1 MRFYNFETSFIDSRF
16 IYIMIN
22 APTFIFEMQ
31 TLTFGFLY
39 KYHGLNQNG
48 KMFSIS

>member
-1 MRFYNFETSFIDSRF
+1 MRFYNFETYFIDSRL

-31 TLTFGFLY
+31 KLIFDILY
-39 KYHGLNQNG
+39 KYHGSNQNE
-48 KMFSIS
+48 KMLSNS